1 MTSAALRGRTC
12 WRTGCTWRRAR
23 ATPAAEQALLAA
35 EHAHHAGDA
44 GPAVTGARPSPCRAR
59 FPGRHDAATIAQK
72 LEAIESEDSGP
83 YVAAF
88 VALVRGEVE
97 RLQGHFGA
105 ARRLT
110 QNAIEQFRAMGHP
123 TYAAAC
129 QHPLAWL
136 ELSAGEPARA
146 LPGLLEADASLA
158 EVGERSFR
166 STVHAILA
174 EVYESLGDRDGARAA
189 IELSDELGGEDD
201 LLNIVITHAVRARLA
216 LADGDLNA
224 AERWA
229 RSAVE
234 HAFSTDNTFLQG
246 NAQLAARARPLNA
259 PAPRRGQL
267 KRPRRARAVP
277 GQGRPPPRGPR
288 AGAGRRARLRLAAI
302 RREDG

>member
-1 MTSAALRGRTC
+1 MTPR
-12 WRTGCTWRRAR
+12 
-23 ATPAAEQALLAA
+23 
-35 EHAHHAGDA
+35 
-44 GPAVTGARPSPCRAR
+44 
-59 FPGRHDAATIAQK
+59 TIAKK
-72 LEAIESEDSGP
+72 LDAIESEDSGP

-97 RLQGHFGA
+97 RLQGRFGA

-110 QNAIEQFRAMGHP
+110 QNAIEQFRAMGNP

-129 QHPLAWL
+129 QHLLAWL

-166 STVHAILA
+166 STVQAILA

-234 HAFSTDNTFLQG
+234 HAFSTDNTFIQG
-246 NAQLAARARPLNA
+246 NAQLALARVLATLRRRDEASSNARAALELFQVK
-259 PAPRRGQL
+259 GD
-267 KRPRRARAVP
+267 RPRADRARELIDEL
-277 GQGRPPPRGPR
+277 
-288 AGAGRRARLRLAAI
+288 AGDA
-302 RREDG
+302 